1 MPATD
6 SSYVQLFNV
15 QWPWYHFGEEN
26 WILFLFHQACKFVYC
41 MQYSLH
47 SYGYLFIQNDIGTKK
62 ICSNCVPTWHEVK
75 RRTTQPDPCL
85 LNKCILWKHPR
96 STKKI
101 QLYRHKWGKR
111 KSPMCQQND
120 NYIQFTYVH
129 LMKSKKLH
137 IQWRKL
143 LTLLSIYIYV
153 YSVYSSFSGWSR
165 KALEFNVPHCFK
177 SEASKSSINASHFL
191 ENLDDSLRNLH
202 LVSNVSRETYNFALN
217 PYLVDQPL
225 PWLHGWQVLADQ
237 LILSEKFIYP
247 GRPTAFDE
255 PSEVAWTLAPDSA
268 IDTSWDGILIRQ
280 SSNMLYL
287 WSQHNF

>member
-96 STKKI
+96 STKNI

-143 LTLLSIYIYV
+143 LTLLSIYIYMCIV
-153 YSVYSSFSGWSR
+153 CI
-165 KALEFNVPHCFK
+165 L
-177 SEASKSSINASHFL
+177 HFQ
-191 ENLDDSLRNLH
+191 
-202 LVSNVSRETYNFALN
+202 
-217 PYLVDQPL
+217 VDQEKHSNSMCHIASNLKRRNPASTPRTFL
-225 PWLHGWQVLADQ
+225 K
-237 LILSEKFIYP
+237 ILMIRCGIY
-247 GRPTAFDE
+247 
-255 PSEVAWTLAPDSA
+255 
-268 IDTSWDGILIRQ
+268 I
-280 SSNMLYL
+280 
-287 WSQHNF
+287 